1 MKVLPYSRQKIDQ
14 TDIKSVIQV
23 LKSDFLTQGSMVPK
37 FEKLVSK
44 KIGSKYAVALNS
56 ATSALHVGCMS
67 LNIKKGDI
75 VWTSANSFVASI
87 NCAKY
92 LGAKIDLID
101 IDKDTFNLSTNELK
115 KKLLLAKKNRKLPKL
130 IIIVHFAGLSC
141 DLKEIYKLS
150 KKYKFKIIEDASHAI
165 GSKYYKDK
173 IGNCK
178 YSDITVFSFHPV
190 KIITS
195 GEGGMCLTNNKILRD
210 KMLLF
215 RSHGI
220 TKDYKLFK
228 KKRFQNPWYYEQQTL
243 GYNYRMSD
251 IHAALGISQL
261 TKLDK
266 FVKERNK
273 IAKNYFKILKNLP
286 IILPKNPKGLLSSF
300 HLFVIRINFK
310 KTKKTYNELFDYLR
324 KKKLWV
330 NLHYLPI
337 YSHPYYNK
345 NFNKKNFQNM
355 ETYYKSSISIPI
367 YPGLTFKEQNYIKKT
382 LEKFFNEKKES
393 FGT

>member
-1 MKVLPYSRQKIDQ
+1 MKVFPYSRQKIDQ
-14 TDIKSVIQV
+14 NDIKSVTKV
-23 LKSDFLTQGSMVPK
+23 LKSNFLTQGSMVPR
-37 FEKLVSK
+37 FEKLVAK
-44 KIGSKYAVALNS
+44 KIGSKYSVALNS

-92 LGAKIDLID
+92 LGAKIDLVD
-101 IDKDTFNLSTNELK
+101 IDKDTFNLSTFELK
-115 KKLLLAKKNRKLPKL
+115 KKLISAKKKRKLPKL

-150 KKYKFKIIEDASHAI
+150 KRYKFKIIEDASHAI
-165 GSKYYKDK
+165 GSKYYKNK
-173 IGNCK
+173 IGDCK

-195 GEGGMCLTNNKILRD
+195 GEGGMCLTNNKDLMN

-220 TKDYKLFK
+220 TKDYKMFK
-228 KKRFQNPWYYEQQTL
+228 KKENRYPWYYEQQTL

-261 TKLDK
+261 NKLDK

-273 IAKNYFKILKNLP
+273 IAKNYFKLLKDLP
-286 IILPKNPKGLLSSF
+286 IFLPKYKKGLLSAF
-300 HLFVIRINFK
+300 HLFIIRIDFK
-310 KTKKTYNELFDYLR
+310 KTKKTYNDLFEYLR

-337 YSHPYYNK
+337 YSHPYYSKDFNK
-345 NFNKKNFQNM
+345 NNFKNM

-367 YPGLTFKEQNYIKKT
+367 YPGLTLKNQIYIKET
-382 LEKFFNEKKES
+382 LKKFFDEKKN
-393 FGT
+393 

>member
-1 MKVLPYSRQKIDQ
+1 MKVFPYSRQKIDQ
-14 TDIKSVIQV
+14 NDIKSVTKV
-23 LKSDFLTQGSMVPK
+23 LKSNFLTQGSMVPR
-37 FEKLVSK
+37 FEKLVAK
-44 KIGSKYAVALNS
+44 KIGSKYSVALNS

-67 LNIKKGDI
+67 LNVKKGDI

-92 LGAKIDLID
+92 LGAKIDLVD
-101 IDKDTFNLSTNELK
+101 IDKDTFNLSTYELK
-115 KKLLLAKKNRKLPKL
+115 KKLISAKKKRKLPKL

-150 KKYKFKIIEDASHAI
+150 KRYKFKIIEDASHAI
-165 GSKYYKDK
+165 GSKYYKNK
-173 IGNCK
+173 IGDCK

-195 GEGGMCLTNNKILRD
+195 GEGGMCLTNNKDLMN

-220 TKDYKLFK
+220 TKDYKMFK
-228 KKRFQNPWYYEQQTL
+228 KKENRYPWYYEQQTL

-261 TKLDK
+261 NKLDK

-273 IAKNYFKILKNLP
+273 IAKNYFKLLKDLP
-286 IILPKNPKGLLSSF
+286 IFLPKYKKGLLSAF
-300 HLFVIRINFK
+300 HLFIIRIDFK
-310 KTKKTYNELFDYLR
+310 KTKKTYNDLFEYLR

-337 YSHPYYNK
+337 YSHPYYSKDFNK
-345 NFNKKNFQNM
+345 NNFKNM

-367 YPGLTFKEQNYIKKT
+367 YPGLTLKNQIYIKET
-382 LEKFFNEKKES
+382 LEKFFDEKKN
-393 FGT
+393 

>member
-1 MKVLPYSRQKIDQ
+1 MKVYPYSRQKIDQ
-14 TDIKSVIQV
+14 NDIKSVTKV
-23 LKSDFLTQGSMVPK
+23 LKSNFLTQGPMVPR
-37 FEKLVSK
+37 FEKLVAK
-44 KIGSKYAVALNS
+44 KIGSKYSVALNS

-67 LNIKKGDI
+67 LEIKKGDI

-92 LGAKIDLID
+92 LGAEVDLID
-101 IDKDTFNLSTNELK
+101 IDKDTFNISISELK
-115 KKLLLAKKNRKLPKL
+115 KKLLSAKKNGKLPKL
-130 IIIVHFAGLSC
+130 IVVVHFAGLSC
-141 DLKEIYKLS
+141 DLKEIHKLA

-165 GSKYYKDK
+165 GSKYYKEK

-195 GEGGMCLTNNKILRD
+195 GEGGMCLTNNKNLRD

-220 TKDYKLFK
+220 TKNFKLFK
-228 KKRFQNPWYYEQQTL
+228 KKRINYPWYYEQQTL

-251 IHAALGISQL
+251 IHAALGISQFN
-261 TKLDK
+261 KLDI

-273 IAKNYFKILKNLP
+273 LAKNYYKLLKNLP
-286 IILPKNPKGLLSSF
+286 ILLPKQLTGFFSSF
-300 HLFVIRINFK
+300 HLFVVRIDYK
-310 KTKKTYNELFDYLR
+310 KTNRTYNGLFNYLR
-324 KKKLWV
+324 KKKLWI

-337 YSHPYYNK
+337 YSHPYYK
-345 NFNKKNFQNM
+345 KKFNKKNFKNM
-355 ETYYKSSISIPI
+355 ELYYKSAISIPI
-367 YPGLTFKEQNYIKKT
+367 YPGLTLKNQIYIKRI
-382 LEKFFNEKKES
+382 LEKFFNEKKN
-393 FGT
+393 

>member
-1 MKVLPYSRQKIDQ
+1 MKVFPYSRQKIDQ
-14 TDIKSVIQV
+14 NDIKSVTKV
-23 LKSDFLTQGSMVPK
+23 LKSNFLTQGSMVPR
-37 FEKLVSK
+37 FEKLVAK
-44 KIGSKYAVALNS
+44 KIGSKYSVALNS

-92 LGAKIDLID
+92 LGAEIDLVD
-101 IDKDTFNLSTNELK
+101 IDKDTFNLSTYELK
-115 KKLLLAKKNRKLPKL
+115 KKLISAKKKRKLPKL

-150 KKYKFKIIEDASHAI
+150 KRYKFKIIEDASHAI
-165 GSKYYKDK
+165 GSKYYKNK
-173 IGNCK
+173 IGDCK

-195 GEGGMCLTNNKILRD
+195 GEGGMCLTNDKDLMN

-220 TKDYKLFK
+220 TKDYKMFK
-228 KKRFQNPWYYEQQTL
+228 KKENRYPWYYEQQTL

-261 TKLDK
+261 NKLDK

-273 IAKNYFKILKNLP
+273 IAKNYFKLLKDLP
-286 IILPKNPKGLLSSF
+286 IFLPKYKKGLLSAF
-300 HLFVIRINFK
+300 HLFIIRIDFK
-310 KTKKTYNELFDYLR
+310 KTKKTYNDLFEYLR

-337 YSHPYYNK
+337 YSHPYYSKDFNK
-345 NFNKKNFQNM
+345 NNFKNM

-367 YPGLTFKEQNYIKKT
+367 YPGLTLKNQIYIKET
-382 LEKFFNEKKES
+382 LEKFFDEKKN
-393 FGT
+393 

>member
-1 MKVLPYSRQKIDQ
+1 MKVFPYSRQRIDQ
-14 TDIKSVIQV
+14 NDIKSVTKV
-23 LKSDFLTQGSMVPK
+23 LKSNFLTQGSMVPR
-37 FEKLVSK
+37 FEKLVAK
-44 KIGSKYAVALNS
+44 KIGSKYSVALNS

-92 LGAKIDLID
+92 LGAKIDLVD
-101 IDKDTFNLSTNELK
+101 IDKETFNLSTYELK
-115 KKLLLAKKNRKLPKL
+115 KKLVSAKKIRKLPKL
-130 IIIVHFAGLSC
+130 IIIVHFAGFSC

-165 GSKYYKDK
+165 GSKYYKSK
-173 IGNCK
+173 IGDCK

-195 GEGGMCLTNNKILRD
+195 GEGGMCLTNNKNLRD
-210 KMLLF
+210 KMLLY

-220 TKDYKLFK
+220 TKDYKMFK
-228 KKRFQNPWYYEQQTL
+228 KKKNRYPWYYEQQTL

-261 TKLDK
+261 NKLDK

-273 IAKNYFKILKNLP
+273 IAKNYFKLLKDLP
-286 IILPKNPKGLLSSF
+286 IFLPKYKKGLLSAF
-300 HLFVIRINFK
+300 HLFIIRIDFK
-310 KTKKTYNELFDYLR
+310 KTKKTYNELFKYLR
-324 KKKLWV
+324 KKKIWV

-337 YSHPYYNK
+337 YSHPYYSK
-345 NFNKKNFQNM
+345 DFNKKNFKNM

-367 YPGLTFKEQNYIKKT
+367 YPGLTLKNQVYIKEI
-382 LEKFFNEKKES
+382 LEKFFNEKKN
-393 FGT
+393 